1 MVTDCGI
8 LLATGKRQG
17 LLGSK
22 RQRVHLSEAQFF
34 CPGLQLLV
42 SALVVGGETCAWGS
56 PQEGVWGQGGSGRVN
71 LLRWKSVNA
80 SLRDRW
86 TQTGRKEEPHSKR
99 AGRSGQRKAME

>member
-1 MVTDCGI
+1 M
-8 LLATGKRQG
+8 
-17 LLGSK
+17 
-22 RQRVHLSEAQFF
+22 HLSEAQFF

-42 SALVVGGETCAWGS
+42 SALVVGGETCAWLQ
-56 PQEGVWGQGGSGRVN
+56 PSGRGMGAGRQREGKPCQVD
-71 LLRWKSVNA
+71 SCECE

>member
-56 PQEGVWGQGGSGRVN
+56 PQEGGWR
-71 LLRWKSVNA
+71 
-80 SLRDRW
+80 
-86 TQTGRKEEPHSKR
+86 
-99 AGRSGQRKAME
+99 